1 MNKENMGALKDK
13 INFARQAVLHEER
26 AVREVLDML
35 DNMGINLSSTT
46 NAENASNLEDA
57 ILCFIQY
64 GEYSL
69 ENILREIQDASEE
82 EKK

>member
-35 DNMGINLSSTT
+35 DNMGINLLSTT
-46 NAENASNLEDA
+46 NAEYVSTLEDA

-64 GEYSL
+64 GEYDL
-69 ENILREIQDASEE
+69 ENIMCEIQDASEG